1 MSTIQFFTDRNCLE
15 ACDLIDGRP
24 NPLGATQFELR
35 MFLVDLG
42 NGQCDW
48 YGSLQT
54 VNDGNKKYFR
64 GWSGL
69 VSNLQRFLS
78 LGAQLIVL
86 RALIPFD
93 HISYEG

>member
-42 NGQCDW
+42 VGQSAW
-48 YGSLQT
+48 YGSLQ
-54 VNDGNKKYFR
+54 NLNEGKKLYFR

-69 VSNLQRFLS
+69 MATLQGL
-78 LGAQLIVL
+78 LTPGGQLEVL
-86 RALIPFD
+86 KTLLVL
-93 HISYEG
+93 